1 VSLLWA
7 RVPPWV
13 INVLIIPIVSVVLG
27 FLVAAIAIVA
37 TGADPTLAYLY
48 LFQGAF
54 TNNNAFAETLVS
66 SVPYIFLGLGVAL
79 GFRAGLFNIGAEG
92 QFYIGALAGVFV
104 AYSIHGLP
112 TIVEIPLALLAAMA
126 AGFLYAG
133 IAGFLKAQTG
143 AHEVITTIM
152 LNYIAYLI
160 SNYLVT
166 TPGLMLAPNAHGI
179 VRTPYID
186 PNATLPIILTGS
198 RLHLG
203 FLLAL
208 IAVPLVWFLIQR
220 TTIGFQLRAVG
231 FNSGAARAAGI
242 PVARTTVLAMG
253 ISGALAATAGIVQTL
268 GIQHDMTAAVATG
281 YGFDAIAVALLARS
295 NPWGILPAAL
305 LFGALHNGAGFMQLQ
320 TTPPVSSD
328 LISIVQAS
336 VIAFVAA
343 PEIIRWLLRLR
354 RQQVAVPAVAI
365 TQEGAT
371 PNA

>member
-1 VSLLWA
+1 MSRLWT
-7 RVPPWV
+7 RVPRWV
-13 INVLIIPIVSVVLG
+13 ISIFVVPVASVLLG
-27 FLVAAIAIVA
+27 FGVAAIAIVA
-37 TGADPTLAYLY
+37 TGADPGQAYLA

-112 TIVEIPLALLAAMA
+112 PAIEIGLSLLAAMV
-126 AGFLYAG
+126 AGFVYAG

-152 LNYIAYLI
+152 LNYVAFLIA
-160 SNYLVT
+160 NYLVT
-166 TPGLMLAPNAHGI
+166 TPGLMKDPLSRIP
-179 VRTPYID
+179 RTPYID
-186 PNATLPIILTGS
+186 VNSTLPIILPNS
-198 RLHLG
+198 RLHAG
-203 FLLAL
+203 ILLAL
-208 IAVPLVWFLIQR
+208 VAIPLVWFLIER
-220 TTIGFQLRAVG
+220 TTLGFRLRAVG
-231 FNSGAARAAGI
+231 FNAGASRAAGI
-242 PVARTTVLAMG
+242 SVARTTVLAMG
-253 ISGALAATAGIVQTL
+253 ISGALAATAGIVQML
-268 GIQHDMTAAVATG
+268 GIQHDMTPAVASG

-305 LFGALHNGAGFMQLQ
+305 LFGALHNGASFMQLQ
-320 TTPPVSSD
+320 TQVSSD

-336 VIAFVAA
+336 VIVFIAA

-354 RQQVAVPAVAI
+354 GHQVTAVAI
-365 TQEGAT
+365 TQREGTAA
-371 PNA
+371 NV

>member
-1 VSLLWA
+1 MSRVWTWMPRWVVSGVV
-7 RVPPWV
+7 VP
-13 INVLIIPIVSVVLG
+13 IASVALG

-37 TGADPTLAYLY
+37 TGADPSQAYLA
-48 LFQGAF
+48 LFQGSF

-104 AYSIHGLP
+104 AYNIHGWP
-112 TIVEIPLALLAAMA
+112 PVVEIGLSLLAAMA
-126 AGFLYAG
+126 AGFVYAG

-152 LNYIAYLI
+152 LNYVAFLIA
-160 SNYLVT
+160 NWLVT
-166 TPGLMLAPNAHGI
+166 TPGLM
-179 VRTPYID
+179 RD
-186 PNATLPIILTGS
+186 PNARANLRTPFIDPGSVLPVILPGS

-208 IAVPLVWFLIQR
+208 VAIPVVWFLIER
-220 TTIGFQLRAVG
+220 TTLGFRLRAVG
-231 FNSGAARAAGI
+231 FNAGASRAAGI
-242 PVARTTVLAMG
+242 SVARTTVLAMG
-253 ISGALAATAGIVQTL
+253 ISGALAATAGIVQML
-268 GIQHDMTAAVATG
+268 GVQHDMTAAVASG

-305 LFGALHNGAGFMQLQ
+305 LFGALHNGASFMQLQ
-320 TTPPVSSD
+320 TQVSAD

-336 VIAFVAA
+336 VIVFVAA
-343 PEIIRWLLRLR
+343 PEIIRWLLRIRGHQLET
-354 RQQVAVPAVAI
+354 AAI
-365 TQEGAT
+365 TQREGAA
-371 PNA
+371 PSV

>member
-1 VSLLWA
+1 VS
-7 RVPPWV
+7 RVWRLVPQWV
-13 INVLIIPIVSVVLG
+13 VSALVVPIASVGLG

-37 TGADPTLAYLY
+37 NGADPTQAYLA
-48 LFQGAF
+48 LFQGAV
-54 TNNNAFAETLVS
+54 TNHNAFAETLVS

-104 AYSIHGLP
+104 AYSLHGLP
-112 TIVEIPLALLAAMA
+112 PVVEVGAAMLAAMA

-152 LNYIAYLI
+152 LNYVAFLIA
-160 SNYLVT
+160 NYLVT
-166 TPGLMLAPNAHGI
+166 TPGLMLDPHARGLI
-179 VRTPYID
+179 RTPYID
-186 PNATLPIILTGS
+186 ANAVLPIILAGS

-208 IAVPLVWFLIQR
+208 LAIPLVWFLIER
-220 TTIGFQLRAVG
+220 TTLGFRLRAVG
-231 FNSGAARAAGI
+231 FNPGAARAAGI
-242 PVARTTVLAMG
+242 SVGRTTVLAMG

-268 GIQHDMTAAVATG
+268 GIQHGMSSAVAAG

-305 LFGALHNGAGFMQLQ
+305 LFGALHNGASFMQLQ
-320 TTPPVSSD
+320 TQVSAD

-336 VIAFVAA
+336 VIVFVAA
-343 PEIIRWLLRLR
+343 PAIIRWLLRIR
-354 RQQVAVPAVAI
+354 GQRMEAVAI
-365 TQEGAT
+365 TQREGVT
-371 PNA
+371 PSV